1 MSVTNDYARRNH
13 PRELHQV
20 LPSGSTALERAIVY
34 AYDGQPTPTVIEN
47 LSDVDVADARLLNHL
62 AYGANVDAWSS
73 NWNESLKRAAL
84 RNAHA
89 IQARKGTVW
98 AVREALKALGQ
109 GDAQII
115 ERVAARYYDS
125 GDQWDARL
133 IWDDEAP
140 DWATFAIR
148 LRQPV
153 TDAQGRLI
161 IDAVSAVKP
170 ARCHLIYIDFAADLL
185 RWDSGQKWNSGFT
198 WDIIAA

>member
-1 MSVTNDYARRNH
+1 MSVTTDYARRNH

-34 AYDGQPTPTVIEN
+34 AYDGQTVPTVIEN
-47 LSDVDVADARLLNHL
+47 LSDVDAADARLLNHL
-62 AYGANVDAWSS
+62 AYGANVDTWSS

-89 IQARKGTVW
+89 IQSRKGTVW

-115 ERVAARYYDS
+115 ERVAARYYDRD
-125 GDQWDARL
+125 DQWDAGL

-140 DWATFAIR
+140 DWGTFAIR

-161 IDAVSAVKP
+161 IDTVSAVKP
-170 ARCHLIYIDFAADLL
+170 ARCHLIYIDFATDLL